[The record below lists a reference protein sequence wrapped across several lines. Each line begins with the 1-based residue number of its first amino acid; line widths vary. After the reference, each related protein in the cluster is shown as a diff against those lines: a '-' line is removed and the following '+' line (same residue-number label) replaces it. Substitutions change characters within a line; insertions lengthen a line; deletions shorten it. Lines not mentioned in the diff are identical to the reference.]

1 MAKGNPYW
9 GKQRGKLGETVL
21 AVTKGQ
27 QVQRAY
33 NSQPAN
39 PRSDAQMVQR
49 ISFASMV
56 AFYKRGNQNLF
67 KYAFEDKKQTESDYN
82 AFMRHNLT
90 LGIDIYPTKE
100 EVGNICFPLVAPFM
114 VTNGSLQ
121 EIGCSHEGDGVIGSS
136 LIYDDATT
144 WDQFLANNPQFNV
157 GDIITFLGIFTGSKY
172 SDVTGKIEVT
182 TTPPRWVIH
191 QVEVG
196 APLGSE
202 GLAAYFN
209 INGLAVGDMVTYET
223 STDGVESL
231 EVCGACWI
239 CSRPSASGLKVS
251 TAQLLLNPYAQQV
264 YEFLSDDGN
273 RALPTWKASGDAL
286 LEGNAVI
293 DVETTITRTGD
304 YSTRKAGQGN
314 VYPFVTN
321 IFPKIPYVNPNLEV
335 VFTGG
340 TAAGSIV
347 YNKVLGEEQSV
358 TIAGVNCT
366 IRFTEN
372 AFYLNAPST
381 VTWEALT
388 VNCQGDEIDPNA
400 QSLLRTFL

>member
-67 KYAFEDKKQTESDYN
+67 KYAFEDKKQNESDYN

-121 EIGCSHEGDGVIGSS
+121 EIGCSIEGSEAIGSS
-136 LIYDDATT
+136 IVFDDATT
-144 WDQFLANNPQFNV
+144 WEQFYANNPQFNA
-157 GDIITFLGIFTGSKY
+157 GDIITFLGIFSDSKY

-191 QVEVG
+191 QIEVG
-196 APLGSE
+196 APLGS
-202 GLAAYFN
+202 GDLGDYVAL
-209 INGLAVGDMVTYET
+209 NGLRGGDMLYYNIE
-223 STDGVESL
+223 DGDFSGTEAI
-231 EVCGACWI
+231 GACWI

-293 DVETTITRTGD
+293 DVETTITRKGD
-304 YSTRKAGQGN
+304 YDSRTSGYGN
-314 VYPFVTN
+314 VYPYLKNVS
-321 IFPKIPYVNPNLEV
+321 PAIPYVNPNVILE
-335 VFTGG
+335 FSGG
-340 TAAGSIV
+340 TAEGQYEFTQILDSDQTI
-347 YNKVLGEEQSV
+347 
-358 TIAGVNCT
+358 TIAGVSCT
-366 IRFTEN
+366 VRVTPT
-372 AFYLNAPST
+372 AVYLNAPST
-381 VTWEALT
+381 VTWSILK
-388 VNCQGDEIDPNA
+388 VYVQGHEINGNA
-400 QSLLRTFL
+400 